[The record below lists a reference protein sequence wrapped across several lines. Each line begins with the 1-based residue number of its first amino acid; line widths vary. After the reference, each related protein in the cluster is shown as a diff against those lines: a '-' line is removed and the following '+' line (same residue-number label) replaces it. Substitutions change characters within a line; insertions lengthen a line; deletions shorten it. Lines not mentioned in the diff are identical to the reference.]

1 MSLREVA
8 QLIGAVLEG
17 DPGVPVRGAS
27 RIEDAAPGTVTFLGN
42 PRYEP
47 YLAQCQASAV
57 IVPLDYQAAAPL
69 HAALLRVQ
77 DPYQAFA
84 RLLEHISEAK
94 AQHPAGMEAPVHLGA
109 DVQLGQ
115 DLYIGAFSYIGDG
128 AVIGDRVRIYP
139 QSYIGAGAVIGD
151 DTVLYPQ
158 TTVYAGSRIGKRCMI
173 HSGARIGSD
182 GFGFLPQ
189 ADGSYRKVPQTGI
202 AVLEDDV
209 EIGANTCIDRAVAG
223 ETRIGA
229 GVKLDNLVQ
238 IAHNVGIGA
247 HTVIAAQTG
256 IAGSTRLGRNC
267 RIGGQAGI
275 VGHLEIAD
283 QTQIDAQSGVNASI
297 RTPGLAFRGSPAQ
310 PFRKQLRSEVLF
322 RKLEE
327 MQQRLHQ
334 LEQAIKQGE

>member
-1 MSLREVA
+1 
-8 QLIGAVLEG
+8 
-17 DPGVPVRGAS
+17 
-27 RIEDAAPGTVTFLGN
+27 
-42 PRYEP
+42 
-47 YLAQCQASAV
+47 
-57 IVPLDYQAAAPL
+57 
-69 HAALLRVQ
+69 
-77 DPYQAFA
+77 
-84 RLLEHISEAK
+84 
-94 AQHPAGMEAPVHLGA
+94 
-109 DVQLGQ
+109 
-115 DLYIGAFSYIGDG
+115 
-128 AVIGDRVRIYP
+128 
-139 QSYIGAGAVIGD
+139 
-151 DTVLYPQ
+151 
-158 TTVYAGSRIGKRCMI
+158 VYAGSRIGKRCII

-223 ETRIGA
+223 ETRIGS

-247 HTVIAAQTG
+247 NTVIAAQTG